1 MPELTPTPDPTDKPS
16 GPRSRKGVET
26 RARLL
31 AAAKEIFEQDGF
43 LDARI
48 SDIAERAGL
57 SHGSFY
63 HYFES
68 KEEVFREVAAEVEER
83 LSEPLY
89 SVILDAHSTA
99 SPYERIHEGIRRN
112 FESYR
117 DEARIMG
124 VIEQVSRFDE
134 NLRAFRNER
143 HHVSSSQIADSIR
156 RLQQH
161 GLADRSLDPDIAA
174 AGLGAMTYRF
184 PEMWFVQGLVDCDF
198 DLGVDQ
204 LTRLFVNASGPA
216 RAAPATSVENSRM
229 RRSSATDAPSQ
240 PVSPEL
246 LPSTPGVAGPAAA
259 SGRTALP
266 RVLRPARSIHGRP
279 TEARRGARRGGCRP
293 GPPTWPSCGAGR

>member
-1 MPELTPTPDPTDKPS
+1 VTLMPEPTTTPDGTDKPS

-124 VIEQVSRFDE
+124 VIEQVSRFDD

-143 HHVSSSQIADSIR
+143 HHVSSAQIADSIR

-161 GLADRSLDPDIAA
+161 GLADKSLDPEIAA

-184 PEMWFVQGLVDCDF
+184 PEMWFVQGLLDCDF

-204 LTRLFVNASGPA
+204 LTRLFVNALGLH
-216 RAAPATSVENSRM
+216 E
-229 RRSSATDAPSQ
+229 
-240 PVSPEL
+240 
-246 LPSTPGVAGPAAA
+246 PAAA
-259 SGRTALP
+259 PSAENSNDALI
-266 RVLRPARSIHGRP
+266 SD
-279 TEARRGARRGGCRP
+279 
-293 GPPTWPSCGAGR
+293 